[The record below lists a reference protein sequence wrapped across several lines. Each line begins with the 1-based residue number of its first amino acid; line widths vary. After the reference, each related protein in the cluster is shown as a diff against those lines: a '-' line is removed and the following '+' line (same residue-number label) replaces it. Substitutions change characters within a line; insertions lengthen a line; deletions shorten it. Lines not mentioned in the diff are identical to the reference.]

1 MSEDRLITLAIH
13 TYEKALSLKSI
24 LESEGVKTVLNNVN
38 LSSPSISSG
47 VRVRI
52 NECDLPLALR
62 IVENQ
67 DIFNDQ
73 NCDLSPVVLAP
84 IDFSDYSFQA
94 SLVAFNFA
102 KILKSR
108 LEFIHSFI
116 NYTPIDKI
124 HFANDDYEKNEC
136 NCNYEQDAKDKFVKF
151 SNNLKNQIKLGIIPP
166 IKFTTKL
173 VEGVPEDS
181 IIEYAKGVKPQLI
194 IMGTR
199 GTEKKEKELIGSV
212 TGEVLDG
219 CRFPVLAIPET
230 ANITNLDALKHIVF
244 FCNIEHEDIVAL
256 DLLYRLFT
264 NKSFNITIIPVPHK
278 NLHVVDSH
286 INSHSELIKYCQ
298 KNYPRFNFNIQ
309 PLSLD
314 KTSSIL
320 NEIRQRS
327 NIDLIVIPNK
337 KKNVFSRFFNPSLAH
352 KILLHSNIPMMTIPI

>member
-13 TYEKALSLKSI
+13 TYEKALSLKNI
-24 LESEGVKTVLNNVN
+24 LESEGVKTILNNVN
-38 LSSPSISSG
+38 LTSPSISSG

-84 IDFSDYSFQA
+84 IDFSDYSFRA
-94 SLVAFNFA
+94 SFVAFNFA
-102 KILKSR
+102 KTLKSR

-116 NYTPIDKI
+116 NYTSIDKI
-124 HFANDDYEKNEC
+124 HFTNDDYEKNEY
-136 NCNYEQDAKDKFVKF
+136 NCDYEQDAKDKFVKF

-166 IKFTTKL
+166 IKFATKL

-181 IIEYAKGVKPQLI
+181 IIEYAKGIKPQLI

-199 GTEKKEKELIGSV
+199 GTEKKERELIGSV

-230 ANITNLDALKHIVF
+230 ANITNLETSKHIVF

-256 DLLYRLFT
+256 DLLYRLFP
-264 NKSFNITIIPVPHK
+264 NKSFNITIIHVPHK
-278 NLHVVDSH
+278 SLHVVDSYV
-286 INSHSELIKYCQ
+286 NSQKELIKYCQ

-320 NEIRQRS
+320 NEIEKKS
-327 NIDLIVIPNK
+327 NIDLIVVPNK

-352 KILLHSNIPMMTIPI
+352 KVLLHSDKPMMTIPI